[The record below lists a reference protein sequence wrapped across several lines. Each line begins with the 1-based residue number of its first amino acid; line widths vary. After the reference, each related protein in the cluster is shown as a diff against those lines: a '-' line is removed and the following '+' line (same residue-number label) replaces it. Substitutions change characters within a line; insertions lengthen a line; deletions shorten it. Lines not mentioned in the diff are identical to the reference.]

1 MYSTLL
7 AADQERQSERWTDD
21 SDCGED
27 CGRRLQEE
35 MGPYPMF
42 NMFDSNRDGLLSAN
56 ECMKGMG
63 ETPMTYERYFNW
75 ATSNAAD
82 ICQDP
87 RSVSEDIGG
96 DHSIWGPLSEMYF
109 ALDSNY
115 DGFITPEEYHNWFK
129 AVDSN

>member
-1 MYSTLL
+1 
-7 AADQERQSERWTDD
+7 
-21 SDCGED
+21 
-27 CGRRLQEE
+27 
-35 MGPYPMF
+35 
-42 NMFDSNRDGLLSAN
+42 
-56 ECMKGMG
+56 MG

-87 RSVSEDIGG
+87 RPVSEEIGS
-96 DHSIWGPLSEMYF
+96 DHPVWGPLSEMYF

-115 DGFITPEEYHNWFK
+115 DGSITPEEYHDWFK